1 MERDRLL
8 TLVIV
13 KLDTLIHRQLN
24 LVLHH
29 PQFQQLEASWRGVA
43 LLVQSKEHS
52 KRIIIRLLSVTLKEI
67 ARDLSH
73 AIEFDQSHLFQKLY
87 CAEYDTPGGEP
98 YSLLLADYYFYDVM
112 MSHNK
117 TNYSKATHSQI
128 NHSQTNH
135 SQTNHSQTNHSQTNH
150 SKTNHSQTNHG
161 QTTHSKATH
170 SPTNHSQTNH
180 SEVKTVMTT
189 SPPQED
195 VMTHYS
201 VSDEQWLLETA
212 CHMST
217 DTLLALS
224 QIAAAAFAPLITSVD
239 AKLFGLDSFRDI
251 KPTFRFEQILR
262 QYPKWQQLRLQQ
274 DSRFLGLT
282 VSRVLL
288 RQAHGTYEKR
298 HKEAD
303 YLWGNPIYAYGTIAI
318 QSFQQTGWFDGMR
331 GIAKRPYDFGAIYQT
346 PVRQKI
352 LGHYDECWQR
362 LVFESYFT
370 DSMEKQLS
378 DLGFIVF
385 KDQPQMNRAI
395 LFHNQ
400 SYYLSQPQNSR
411 EDHRIDNMLH
421 YLFCVCRFA
430 HYVKIMMRNKIGSFL
445 TADACERFLQR
456 WLLNYT
462 VDHKDG
468 ASLEKI
474 VRPLR
479 SARVK
484 LSEKF
489 GVSGHY
495 HCLMYLQPHYQ
506 LEGFHA
512 ELCLETHIDY

>member
-1 MERDRLL
+1 MQN
-8 TLVIV
+8 
-13 KLDTLIHRQLN
+13 KIHRQLN

-117 TNYSKATHSQI
+117 TNYSKETHSQ
-128 NHSQTNH
+128 
-135 SQTNHSQTNHSQTNH
+135 
-150 SKTNHSQTNHG
+150 
-161 QTTHSKATH
+161 
-170 SPTNHSQTNH
+170 TNHSQTNH

-318 QSFQQTGWFDGMR
+318 Q
-331 GIAKRPYDFGAIYQT
+331 
-346 PVRQKI
+346 
-352 LGHYDECWQR
+352 
-362 LVFESYFT
+362 
-370 DSMEKQLS
+370 
-378 DLGFIVF
+378 
-385 KDQPQMNRAI
+385 
-395 LFHNQ
+395 
-400 SYYLSQPQNSR
+400 
-411 EDHRIDNMLH
+411 
-421 YLFCVCRFA
+421 
-430 HYVKIMMRNKIGSFL
+430 
-445 TADACERFLQR
+445 
-456 WLLNYT
+456 
-462 VDHKDG
+462 
-468 ASLEKI
+468 
-474 VRPLR
+474 R
-479 SARVK
+479 S
-484 LSEKF
+484 EE
-489 GVSGHY
+489 H
-495 HCLMYLQPHYQ
+495 
-506 LEGFHA
+506 
-512 ELCLETHIDY
+512 T